1 MGYALL
7 YHVALISNIY
17 ETFTTRV
24 L

>member
-17 ETFTTRV
+17 ETFTARV